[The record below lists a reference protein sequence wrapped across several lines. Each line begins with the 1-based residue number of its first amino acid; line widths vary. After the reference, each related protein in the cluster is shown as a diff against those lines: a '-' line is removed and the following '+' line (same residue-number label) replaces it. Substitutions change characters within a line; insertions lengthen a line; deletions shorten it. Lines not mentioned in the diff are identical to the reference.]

1 MGFLNPNK
9 NDLKSY
15 ISTSTVNSDLVIACF
30 DDFIKQLDGK
40 HTVVILDNAPT
51 HTSNK
56 FQDKIEEWKKRGL
69 SVYFIPPYSPNLNKI
84 ETLWR
89 FMKYYWFELSTYLS
103 FEHLWAY
110 VEKVL
115 GLYGVCKDYVIN
127 FG

>member
-15 ISTSTVNSDLVIACF
+15 ISTNTVNSDLVIACF

-56 FQDKIEEWKKRGL
+56 FQDKIEE
-69 SVYFIPPYSPNLNKI
+69 
-84 ETLWR
+84 
-89 FMKYYWFELSTYLS
+89 
-103 FEHLWAY
+103 
-110 VEKVL
+110 
-115 GLYGVCKDYVIN
+115 
-127 FG
+127 

>member
-9 NDLKSY
+9 NDLESY
-15 ISTSTVNSDLVIACF
+15 MSTSTVNSDFVIACF
-30 DDFIKQLDGK
+30 DDFIEQLGGK
-40 HTVVILDNAPT
+40 STIVILDNAPT

-56 FQDKIEEWKKRGL
+56 FQDKIEEWEKRGL

-89 FMKYYWFELSTYLS
+89 FMKYYWFELATYLS
-103 FEHLWAY
+103 FENLWAY
-110 VEKVL
+110 IEKVL
-115 GLYGVCKDYVIN
+115 GMYGVSEEYVIN